1 VKIRGS
7 LLFNIL
13 GCDKDHISV
22 RPSIQTS
29 PVKSLTVKEGEEAR
43 LYCRV
48 VAGNPKPKLK
58 WRRKG
63 DIMPTGDE
71 EIMGEVII
79 FESVTRHYEGTYECV
94 TEDDYGFE
102 PITRKVQLHVECK
115 CLHKNANQLKI
126 AISHFRCPG
135 H

>member
-1 VKIRGS
+1 MCQVLAFKPMQIQHSVKIRGS
-7 LLFNIL
+7 SLFNIPQ
-13 GCDKDHISV
+13 CDEHHISV

-63 DIMPTGDE
+63 DIMPMGDE
-71 EIMGEVII
+71 EKMGEVII
-79 FESVTRHYEGTYECV
+79 FESVTQHYEGTYECV
-94 TEDDYGFE
+94 SEDDYGFE
-102 PITRKVQLHVECK
+102 PITREVQLHVECTQE
-115 CLHKNANQLKI
+115 C
-126 AISHFRCPG
+126 
-135 H
+135 